1 MKISEDFEELF
12 EYFND
17 LEVRYL
23 IVGAHA
29 VAFHAKPRYTK
40 DLDVFVDPTDENGR
54 KIIDALEAFGFR
66 GLDLSPSD
74 FSRPDSVIQL
84 GVPPNRIDFVT
95 SIEAVDFQTA
105 WDSRVEGS
113 YGSAPVRYIGRKAL
127 IQNKKALGRDQDK
140 MDVSW
145 LESSG

>member
-17 LEVRYL
+17 REVRYL

-40 DLDVFVDPTDENGR
+40 GLDVFVDPTQDNGG
-54 KIIDALEAFGFR
+54 KIIEALEDFGFR
-66 GLDLSPSD
+66 GLDLSADD
-74 FSRPDSVIQL
+74 FSTPGNVIQL
-84 GVPPNRIDFVT
+84 GIPPHRIDFVT
-95 SIEAVDFQTA
+95 SIEAVDFRSA
-105 WDSRVEGS
+105 WNSRVEGS
-113 YGSAPVRYIGRKAL
+113 YGSIPVWYIGRDAL
-127 IQNKKALGRDQDK
+127 IRNKKALGRDQDK

-145 LESSG
+145 LEST